1 MLTNLTNGDM
11 LGVPSHRLHTLPFTA
26 GLGPP
31 ALRHIVQ
38 RLGAD
43 RGGRQG
49 RTGRLV
55 RAAAVHGGG
64 GGGAEAVH
72 AVQAAQC
79 ALFRLLLLKL
89 LLVFYL
95 NLIKKPEG

>member
-1 MLTNLTNGDM
+1 MLTYLTNGDM

-26 GLGPP
+26 GLGSP
-31 ALRHIVQ
+31 ALGHIMQ

-43 RGGRQG
+43 RDGRQG

-55 RAAAVHGGG
+55 RAAVHGGG

-72 AVQAAQC
+72 AVQAGQC
-79 ALFRLLLLKL
+79 ALFRLLLKL

-95 NLIKKPEG
+95 NLI

>member
-1 MLTNLTNGDM
+1 MLTYLTYGDM

-26 GLGPP
+26 GLGSS
-31 ALRHIVQ
+31 ALCHIVQ

-55 RAAAVHGGG
+55 RAAVHGGG

-72 AVQAAQC
+72 AVQAGQRT
-79 ALFRLLLLKL
+79 LFRLLLLL

-95 NLIKKPEG
+95 NLIKPEG

>member
-1 MLTNLTNGDM
+1 M
-11 LGVPSHRLHTLPFTA
+11 LGVPSHHLHTLPFTA
-26 GLGPP
+26 GLGSP
-31 ALRHIVQ
+31 ALGHIVQ

-43 RGGRQG
+43 RGGRKG

-72 AVQAAQC
+72 AVQAGEC
-79 ALFRLLLLKL
+79 ALFRLRLMLM
-89 LLVFYL
+89 LVFYL
-95 NLIKKPEG
+95 NLIKKKPEG